1 MSSRRAVA
9 LANSFGARGRAGR
22 SDIRGGF
29 IAVDDGMTAR
39 AEKPRDG
46 GFAGTGIA
54 PVAFDA
60 RGLITVDVVIA
71 DGCNGGLRR
80 AIARADVVANDDCLA
95 RTRAGT
101 SSIDSNC
108 GSIFAFFIARD
119 VVAGVDAD
127 ADASAASDKIANLRF
142 FGGGSD
148 STGPT

>member
-1 MSSRRAVA
+1 
-9 LANSFGARGRAGR
+9 
-22 SDIRGGF
+22 
-29 IAVDDGMTAR
+29 MTAR

-60 RGLITVDVVIA
+60 RGLISVDVVVA
-71 DGCNGGLRR
+71 EGCNRGLRR
-80 AIARADVVANDDCLA
+80 AMARADVVANDDCLA

-101 SSIDSNC
+101 SSIDSKFD
-108 GSIFAFFIARD
+108 SIFAFFMARD

-127 ADASAASDKIANLRF
+127 ADASAASDKIVNLRF
-142 FGGGSD
+142 FGGRSG